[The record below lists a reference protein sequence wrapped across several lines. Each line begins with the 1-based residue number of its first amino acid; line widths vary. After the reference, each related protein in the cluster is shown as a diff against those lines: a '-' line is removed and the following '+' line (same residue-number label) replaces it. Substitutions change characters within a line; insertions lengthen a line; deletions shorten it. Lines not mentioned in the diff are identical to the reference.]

1 MKYLTKVV
9 LVHNSKSGNER
20 KQCPF
25 YNELEKCYGY
35 KPNVKP
41 VFMLGSNADNVVKTQ
56 KMYQKKS
63 PHYMTVMMPLEGKNQ
78 RQSNDKIEILDDIR
92 KKNKEMMK
100 KINDQH
106 ERRGQNKERKIEV
119 MTQLVD
125 AMKKQ

>member
-1 MKYLTKVV
+1 M

-41 VFMLGSNADNVVKTQ
+41 VFMLGSNAGNVVENTEDVPKEDSHYKTM
-56 KMYQKKS
+56 K
-63 PHYMTVMMPLEGKNQ
+63 PRERKNQ
-78 RQSNDKIEILDDIR
+78 RQSNDKIEILDDMR
-92 KKNKEMMK
+92 KENKELMK